1 MMLEFALTEAYAPF
15 TIAFLVMVGVGLI
28 EAIGLGM
35 GSLHLD
41 ADLDGH
47 FDGGSVLSW
56 LGFGSG
62 MPVLIWLTSLLA
74 CFVLAGFGGQQVA
87 EALQGHP
94 LPWPWAVGVA
104 TPLALVLNFFAANGL
119 HRILPRDETTAI
131 YPEQLVG
138 SRVLVLESDAR
149 RGRPSRGRVVDQFGQ
164 AHYVMVEPDGDVAIP
179 AGRSGTLVGK
189 QGSVFVAAPDIDITL
204 GPVA

>member
-1 MMLEFALTEAYAPF
+1 MLEFALTDPYAPF

-74 CFVLAGFGGQQVA
+74 CFVLAGFGGQQLA

-94 LPWPWAVGVA
+94 LPWTWAVGGA
-104 TPLALVLNFFAANGL
+104 TPAALVLNFFAANGL
-119 HRILPRDETTAI
+119 HRILPKDETTAI
-131 YPEQLVG
+131 YPEQLIG
-138 SRVLVLESDAR
+138 SRVKVLESDAR

-179 AGRSGTLVGK
+179 AGSSGTLVGK
-189 QGSVFVAAPDIDITL
+189 EGGVFVASPDIDIML

>member
-1 MMLEFALTEAYAPF
+1 MLEFALTEPYAPF

-56 LGFGSG
+56 LGFGTG

-74 CFVLAGFGGQQVA
+74 CFVLAGFGIQQAA
-87 EALQGHP
+87 EAMQGHP
-94 LPWPWAVGVA
+94 LSWQWAVGAAV
-104 TPLALVLNFFAANGL
+104 PSALVLNFFAANGL

-131 YPEQLVG
+131 HPGQLVG
-138 SRVLVLESDAR
+138 SRVVVLESEAR
-149 RGRPSRGRVVDQFGQ
+149 RGRPSRGRVVDQYGQ
-164 AHYVMVEPDGDVAIP
+164 AHYVMVEPDGDVPIP
-179 AGRSGTLVGK
+179 AGMSGILVSRDGPI
-189 QGSVFVAAPDIDITL
+189 FVAVPDIDITL